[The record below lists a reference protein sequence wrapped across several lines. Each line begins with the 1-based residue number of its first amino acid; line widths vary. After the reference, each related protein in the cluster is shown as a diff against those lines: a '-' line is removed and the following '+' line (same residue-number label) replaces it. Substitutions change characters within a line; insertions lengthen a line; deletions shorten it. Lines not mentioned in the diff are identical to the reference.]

1 MKEITQENIVEYSP
15 LSLASV
21 GDGVHTLFVRE
32 TLLKKTNI
40 LSNKLHLQA
49 SKLCCAKKQSEV
61 YDKIFNLLSEN
72 EQNVALRARNHKSH
86 AVKSSSQQEYK
97 KATAFEAV
105 VGYLYLTGQTERL
118 NWVLNK
124 SMEEQEW

>member
-32 TLLKKTNI
+32 NLLRTSNI

-49 SKLCCAKKQSEV
+49 AKLCCAKKQSEV
-61 YDKIFNLLSEN
+61 FERVFEHLSEA
-72 EQNVALRARNHKSH
+72 EKNVALRARNHKSH
-86 AVKSSSQQEYK
+86 SVKNSSQQEYK

-105 VGYLYLTGQTERL
+105 VGYLYLIGERERL
-118 NWVLNK
+118 NWLLEK
-124 SMEEQEW
+124 SMEEQE